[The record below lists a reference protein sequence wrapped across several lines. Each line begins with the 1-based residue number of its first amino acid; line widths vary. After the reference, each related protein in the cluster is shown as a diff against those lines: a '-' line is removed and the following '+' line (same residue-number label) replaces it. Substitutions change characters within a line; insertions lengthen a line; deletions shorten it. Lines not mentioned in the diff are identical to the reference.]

1 MALKYSLFIFKI
13 KYNFVILILILRW
26 NRTYKSSWQI
36 LWHLPFW
43 YFLNGYLFACTDL
56 YLCILFLKGKKRG
69 IEKEEKIKVWT
80 FTLVYIL
87 LLSEML

>member
-13 KYNFVILILILRW
+13 KYNFVIFVLILRW
-26 NRTYKSSWQI
+26 NRTHKWQV

-43 YFLNGYLFACTDL
+43 YFLNGYLFACTDV